1 MKQNKY
7 LEDLA
12 MLKAGFARLDITP
25 PLGTHLDGY
34 FYERHASSVLD
45 PLELNAIALNDGEKT
60 VVLIAADLMAIAI
73 EDVKHIKKRIEERLG
88 LCEECVLIHAI
99 HQHNS
104 FWLDNMVKPYRL
116 PSAYIELLY
125 TKFVDVAQLAIEDMA
140 EATLSSGEKE
150 TDKRIAFTR
159 RFKLDDGR
167 TVTNPYPEEIPH
179 IDHRIGEADNIVRI
193 LRFKRE
199 GKKDIALVNFSA
211 HPDVVKGDKIT
222 ADWPGF
228 TRRFVEADLGDVN
241 CAFFTN
247 AQGDVAHRDIINGYS
262 KQGYEHSRY
271 MGRVIADAVIKIWD
285 STTERKADKLF
296 AAISVVYNKSN
307 TSGEEEYEESKAFY
321 AENSKNPG
329 VSGQYLGYAKRVI
342 AIRESMTIY
351 TALPVTVMGIGEVV
365 LFGLPG
371 EPFHQYAEIA
381 RNLAKGKFA
390 LTFCITNGYQG
401 YLPTAEAFAEG
412 GYEARSSHF
421 TPALEEQITNEAKK
435 LIDMI

>member
-1 MKQNKY
+1 
-7 LEDLA
+7 
-12 MLKAGFARLDITP
+12 MLKVGFARLDITP
-25 PLGTHLDGY
+25 PLGIHLDGY
-34 FYERHASSVLD
+34 FHARFASGVLD
-45 PLELNAIALNDGEKT
+45 PLELNAIALKDGEKT
-60 VVLIAADLMAIAI
+60 VVMIAADLLGIDIA
-73 EDVKHIKKRIEERLG
+73 DGKHIKKKIEERLG
-88 LCEECVLIHAI
+88 LSEECVLLHAI
-99 HQHNS
+99 HQHTS
-104 FWLDNMVKPYRL
+104 FWLDNIVIPNRL
-116 PSAYIELLY
+116 PREYIEVLY

-140 EATLSSGEKE
+140 EATLSSGERE
-150 TDKRIAFTR
+150 TDTRIAFVR
-159 RFKLDDGR
+159 RYKLDDGR
-167 TVTNPYPEEIPH
+167 IVTNPFAKDVPH
-179 IDHRIGEADNIVRI
+179 IDCRLGEADNIVRI

-199 GKKDIALVNFSA
+199 EKKDIALVNFSA
-211 HPDVVKGDKIT
+211 HPDVVKGEKVS

-228 TRRFVEADLGDVN
+228 VRRFVEADLGDVN

-247 AQGDVAHRDIINGYS
+247 AQGDVAHRDVINGYS

-271 MGRVIADAVIKIWD
+271 MGRVIADAVIKMWD

-351 TALPVTVMGIGEVV
+351 TALPITVMGIGEVV

-421 TPALEEQITNEAKK
+421 TPTLEEQITNEAKK